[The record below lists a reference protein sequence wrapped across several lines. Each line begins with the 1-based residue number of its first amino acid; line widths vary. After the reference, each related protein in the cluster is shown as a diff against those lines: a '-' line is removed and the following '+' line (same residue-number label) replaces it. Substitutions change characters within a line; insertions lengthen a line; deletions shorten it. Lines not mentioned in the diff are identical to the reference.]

1 MITFAF
7 FPAYAMSWLSY
18 FNKPEFLMK
27 LYRFLAFLLLTTTTI
42 AENSNGQQTKDTAGN
57 LTLDECVQ
65 YAFRH
70 SPTLQQSLLDKQ
82 ITEHGIKSKLADWYP
97 QLRFDY
103 SLQHAFQLQVS
114 NINGQ
119 LIPLGLRNTSA
130 GQFGLTQNLFSSEAL
145 LASNSAKDVR
155 RQAEQNIFS
164 NKIDL
169 VVNVGKAFYDVLL
182 TREQLHVLDEN
193 ITRLDRSLTNA
204 YDQYEGGL
212 VDKVDYK
219 RATIAL
225 NNTKAQR
232 KTAAEILKAK
242 YAYLKMQMGFP
253 DSVQLQLS
261 YDSSRLETLAIMD
274 TTGSTNVENRI
285 EYQQLQTIKSLQT
298 ANFNYYKWQ
307 FIPTVQAYGNYNLN
321 YLNNDFGKLYQDNYP
336 NSFAGVRVG
345 IPLFQGFRRVQNM
358 KQARLQTERVDYDI
372 EQLQNSVSAEVSQ
385 ATANYKGYLNDYYA
399 LKENVVIAQDVFTTI
414 ELQYKAGIKTYLE
427 VITAQTDLR
436 TAELNYTNSLYQ
448 LLGSKLDLQKAL
460 GKINPN

>member
-1 MITFAF
+1 
-7 FPAYAMSWLSY
+7 
-18 FNKPEFLMK
+18 MK
-27 LYRFLAFLLLTTTTI
+27 LYRFLTVLLLSVSAL
-42 AENSNGQQTKDTAGN
+42 AEKSSGQQYSDTTRN
-57 LTLDECVQ
+57 LSLEECIEF
-65 YAFRH
+65 AFGH
-70 SPTLQQSLLDKQ
+70 SPTLQQSFLDRQ
-82 ITEHGIKSKLADWYP
+82 IAEHGIKSKLADWYP
-97 QLRFDY
+97 QIRFDG

-130 GQFGLTQNLFSSEAL
+130 GQFGLTQNLFSSDAL

-155 RQAEQNIFS
+155 RQADQNIVAT
-164 NKIDL
+164 KIDL

-182 TREQLHVLDEN
+182 TREQLKVLDEN
-193 ITRLDRSLTNA
+193 IVRLDRSLTNA
-204 YDQYEGGL
+204 FDQYEGGL

-232 KTAAEILKAK
+232 KTAEEVLKAK
-242 YAYLKMQMGFP
+242 YAYLKMQMGYP
-253 DSVQLQLS
+253 DSTRIQLQ
-261 YDSSRLETLAIMD
+261 YDSSKLETLAIMD
-274 TTGSTNVENRI
+274 TAGNTSVTNRI
-285 EYQQLQTIKSLQT
+285 EYQQLQTVRNLQT

-321 YLNNDFGKLYQDNYP
+321 YLNNEFSDLYRDNYP

-345 IPLFQGFRRVQNM
+345 IPLFQGFRRIQNM
-358 KQARLQTERVDYDI
+358 KQAKLQTARVDYDI

-385 ATANYKGYLNDYYA
+385 TMANYKGYLNDYYT
-399 LKENVVIAQDVFTTI
+399 LKENVIIAQDVFNTI

-448 LLGSKLDLQKAL
+448 LLGSKLDLQRAL

>member
-1 MITFAF
+1 MLTT
-7 FPAYAMSWLSY
+7 
-18 FNKPEFLMK
+18 
-27 LYRFLAFLLLTTTTI
+27 RFLVILLLLTPLLPTAVNAQEHQTKVKNLSLEECI
-42 AENSNGQQTKDTAGN
+42 EFAFQHSPSLQQTFVD
-57 LTLDECVQ
+57 
-65 YAFRH
+65 R
-70 SPTLQQSLLDKQ
+70 Q
-82 ITEHGIKSKLADWYP
+82 IADHAIKSRLADWYP

-130 GQFGLTQNLFSSEAL
+130 GQFGLTQNLFSSDAL
-145 LASNSAKDVR
+145 LASKSAKDVR
-155 RQAEQNIFS
+155 RQADQNIVS

-182 TREQLHVLDEN
+182 TNEQLKVLDEN
-193 ITRLDRSLTNA
+193 IIRLDRSLSDAFN
-204 YDQYEGGL
+204 QYEGGI

-225 NNTKAQR
+225 NNTNAQR
-232 KTAAEILKAK
+232 KTATEVLKAK
-242 YAYLKMQMGFP
+242 VAYLKMQMGLA
-253 DSVQLQLS
+253 DSIPLS
-261 YDSSRLETLAIMD
+261 LTYDSTKLETLAIMD
-274 TTGSTNVENRI
+274 TAGNNNVTNRI

-298 ANFNYYKWQ
+298 ANYNYYKWQ

-321 YLNNDFGKLYQDNYP
+321 YLNNDFSKLYQDNYP
-336 NSFAGVRVG
+336 NSFAGIRVG
-345 IPLFQGFRRVQNM
+345 VPLFQGFRRIQNM
-358 KQARLQTERVDYDI
+358 KQAQLESKRVDYDI

-385 ATANYKGYLNDYYA
+385 TLATYKGYLNDFYT
-399 LKENVVIAQDVFTTI
+399 LKENVEIARDVFNTI

-436 TAELNYTNSLYQ
+436 TSELNYTNSLYQ
-448 LLGSKLDLQKAL
+448 LLGSKLDLQRAL